1 MYEREW
7 RVATNSFSTKKAI
20 NGRGGFIEIPKEC
33 IKDIFLGLRRSQ
45 AMIDKARKFTVD
57 NPHARLFLG
66 YKAVGAYS
74 LDFLEIDLALKM
86 FPHSLIGS

>member
-1 MYEREW
+1 
-7 RVATNSFSTKKAI
+7 
-20 NGRGGFIEIPKEC
+20 
-33 IKDIFLGLRRSQ
+33 
-45 AMIDKARKFTVD
+45 MIDKARKFTVD